1 MKRNLT
7 IGTRR
12 SQLALWQANY
22 VAEALRRHDP
32 ELTVQLQHIVTQGDK
47 ILDVPLARIGGKGLF
62 TTELEQRLLD
72 GTIDLAVHSLKDL
85 PADVPDGLCLAAIT
99 ARHHVHDAFVSNTY
113 ASLEALPAGARIGT
127 SSLRRK
133 AQLLHTRPDL
143 FVADLRGNVDTRLKK
158 LDDGQYDAII
168 LAEAG
173 LQRLGRADRITQLLP
188 VDTMIRDKLWIC
200 PIKPK
205 HQDEAYYSITR
216 NEIIVPEKEQ
226 FQSGE
231 AFYGTLFHEM
241 VHSTGAEG
249 VLDRLQPTSFG
260 SKEYAREELVAELGS
275 ALIAQRYGM
284 TKHIK
289 EDSCA
294 YLKGWLDELKESPQ
308 FIKTTLLDVKRAS
321 SIVTQKV
328 DKIAQELEQNVT
340 EEQENKHSTK
350 ERIFYASVAYL
361 QSTDDTTQLDELKD
375 KGDYKG
381 LLALAKEYYDG
392 NGMDEQ
398 HTFASPLQNRGDD
411 LLIEDKDFAVV
422 YNGSVGGTY
431 DIMLKYTEQ
440 EVRDHIRRYGTDH
453 ASDDVKEVAK
463 DMAAEEFDV
472 LKHQKLPMFEM
483 PNGKHLFVWYN
494 RETDTL
500 DAGPFTGTDIP
511 DRHRFAYDH
520 CQSMEANLQ
529 SVNEKLG
536 EMEEYQGEVQEESYI
551 SGLHR

>member
-188 VDTMIRDKLWIC
+188 IETRAD
-200 PIKPK
+200 
-205 HQDEAYYSITR
+205 DESLKQALAFLNDEGTAAATTAERTFLAAINGSCQ
-216 NEIIVPEKEQ
+216 VPV
-226 FQSGE
+226 GV
-231 AFYGTLFHEM
+231 YGTVQDGILP
-241 VHSTGAEG
+241 
-249 VLDRLQPTSFG
+249 LQSIIAAPDG
-260 SKEYAREELVAELGS
+260 SQVCRTTTRGS
-275 ALIAQRYGM
+275 AA
-284 TKHIK
+284 
-289 EDSCA
+289 DSAAIGHEAAC
-294 YLKGWLDELKESPQ
+294 
-308 FIKTTLLDVKRAS
+308 TLLDDGGR
-321 SIVTQKV
+321 
-328 DKIAQELEQNVT
+328 
-340 EEQENKHSTK
+340 
-350 ERIFYASVAYL
+350 RIL
-361 QSTDDTTQLDELKD
+361 TDL
-375 KGDYKG
+375 GII
-381 LLALAKEYYDG
+381 
-392 NGMDEQ
+392 
-398 HTFASPLQNRGDD
+398 P
-411 LLIEDKDFAVV
+411 
-422 YNGSVGGTY
+422 TY
-431 DIMLKYTEQ
+431 
-440 EVRDHIRRYGTDH
+440 
-453 ASDDVKEVAK
+453 
-463 DMAAEEFDV
+463 
-472 LKHQKLPMFEM
+472 
-483 PNGKHLFVWYN
+483 
-494 RETDTL
+494 
-500 DAGPFTGTDIP
+500 
-511 DRHRFAYDH
+511 
-520 CQSMEANLQ
+520 
-529 SVNEKLG
+529 
-536 EMEEYQGEVQEESYI
+536 
-551 SGLHR
+551 